1 MRLLTHSEM
10 NKTWNWALTV
20 ALAGFLFGFDTVV
33 ISGAN
38 DPIKE
43 LWPTSPWFHGVFIM
57 SMALWG
63 TVLGSLAGGIPTKRL
78 GRKKTLVW
86 VGILYL
92 VSALGSGLA
101 TDPYMFSF
109 FRFLGGV
116 GVGASTVAAPTYI
129 SEISTAKSRGRLVAL
144 YQFNIVF
151 GILIAYISNYLLAG
165 FDGDND
171 WRWMLGVE
179 AIPAALYCV
188 LILGVPKSPRWLVIQ
203 QNDEAGAL
211 NTLKLIHNDPVK
223 AKAEFDTIKNHTSFE
238 TSRKGVFSGKY
249 NKSLILAFLL
259 AFFNQ
264 LSGINFVLYYAPDI
278 LKEAGFVT
286 TYTSPPEGTSVLNN
300 SESAPDN
307 NEDEHTSSDK
317 VSAANETQAEKSAE
331 SDSTKKDFAENDE
344 PDRSESLLASVA
356 IGGTNLLFTFLGL
369 FLIDRMGRKSLMYIG
384 SAGYIISL
392 AMVAYG
398 FYSGA
403 SAGFNLFFI
412 LLFIASHAVGQ
423 GAVIWVFISE
433 IFPNNVRA
441 AGQAW
446 GTGTH
451 WVFAALITML
461 GEVVTDAFQ
470 GWMIFTFFAAFMVLQ
485 LLFTHFMMPET
496 KGVSLEE
503 LQDQLTSKDA

>member
-1 MRLLTHSEM
+1 M
-10 NKTWNWALTV
+10 NKTWNWSLTV

-38 DPIKE
+38 APIKE
-43 LWPTSPWFHGVFIM
+43 LWQTSAWFHGVFIM

-63 TVLGSLAGGIPTKRL
+63 TVLGSLGGGVPTRVW
-78 GRKKTLVW
+78 GRKKTLIV
-86 VGILYL
+86 VGLLYL
-92 VSALGSGLA
+92 ISAVGSALA
-101 TDPYMFSF
+101 PDPYLFSF

-129 SEISTAKSRGRLVAL
+129 SEISSAKNRGRLVAL

-151 GILIAYISNYLLAG
+151 GILIAFISNYLLNGIGGAS
-165 FDGDND
+165 D

-179 AIPAALYCV
+179 ALPAAIYCA
-188 LILGVPKSPRWLVIQ
+188 LIFSVPNSPRWLLVER
-203 QNDEAGAL
+203 NDEAGAL
-211 NTLKLIHNDPVK
+211 ATLQLIHSDAGK
-223 AKAEFDTIKNHTSFE
+223 AKAELDAIKNHTSEE

-249 NKSLILAFLL
+249 NKSLLLAFLL

-264 LSGINFVLYYAPDI
+264 LSGINFILYYAPVI
-278 LKEAGFVT
+278 LENAGF
-286 TYTSPPEGTSVLNN
+286 
-300 SESAPDN
+300 A
-307 NEDEHTSSDK
+307 SSD
-317 VSAANETQAEKSAE
+317 
-331 SDSTKKDFAENDE
+331 
-344 PDRSESLLASVA
+344 SLLSSIA
-356 IGGTNLLFTFLGL
+356 IGGTNLIFTFVGL
-369 FLIDRMGRKSLMYIG
+369 YLIDRMGRKSLMYIG

-398 FYSGA
+398 FKTEA

-412 LLFIASHAVGQ
+412 LTFIASHAVGQ

-433 IFPNNVRA
+433 IFPNSVRA

-461 GEVVTDAFQ
+461 GEVVIEAFP
-470 GWMIFTFFAAFMVLQ
+470 GWTVFAVFAVFMILQ

-496 KGVSLEE
+496 KGVSLED
-503 LQDQLTSKDA
+503 LQDQLTAKEH

>member
-1 MRLLTHSEM
+1 M
-10 NKTWNWALTV
+10 NKLWNWSLTV

-38 DPIKE
+38 APIKE
-43 LWPTSPWFHGVFIM
+43 LWQTSAWFHGVFIM

-63 TVLGSLAGGIPTKRL
+63 TVLGSLAGGIPTKRI
-78 GRKKTLVW
+78 GRKNTLIW
-86 VGILYL
+86 VGVLYL

-151 GILIAYISNYLLAG
+151 GILIAFISNYLL
-165 FDGDND
+165 DGVGGVND

-179 AIPAALYCV
+179 ALPAALYCM
-188 LILGVPKSPRWLVIQ
+188 LILGVPNSPRWLMVERDDAEEALQ
-203 QNDEAGAL
+203 TLQLLHGDE
-211 NTLKLIHNDPVK
+211 VS
-223 AKAEFDTIKNHTSFE
+223 AKIELDTIISHQSAEDTN
-238 TSRKGVFSGKY
+238 GNVFSSKY
-249 NKSLILAFLL
+249 KKSLILAFLL

-264 LSGINFVLYYAPDI
+264 LSGINFILYYAPVI
-278 LKEAGFVT
+278 LENAGF
-286 TYTSPPEGTSVLNN
+286 
-300 SESAPDN
+300 A
-307 NEDEHTSSDK
+307 SSD
-317 VSAANETQAEKSAE
+317 
-331 SDSTKKDFAENDE
+331 
-344 PDRSESLLASVA
+344 SLLSSIS
-356 IGGTNLLFTFLGL
+356 IGGTNLIFTFVGL
-369 FLIDRMGRKSLMYIG
+369 YLIDRMGRKSLMYIG
-384 SAGYIISL
+384 SVGYIISL

-398 FYSGA
+398 FKTEA

-412 LLFIASHAVGQ
+412 LTFIASHAVGQ

-433 IFPNNVRA
+433 IFPNSVRA

-461 GEVVTDAFQ
+461 GEVVIDSFP
-470 GWMIFTFFAAFMVLQ
+470 GWTVFAFFAAFMVLQ

>member
-1 MRLLTHSEM
+1 M
-10 NKTWNWALTV
+10 NKTWNWSLTV

-38 DPIKE
+38 APIKE
-43 LWPTSPWFHGVFIM
+43 LWQTSSWFHGVFIM

-63 TVLGSLAGGIPTKRL
+63 TVLGSLAGGIPTKRI
-78 GRKKTLVW
+78 GRKKTLIW
-86 VGILYL
+86 VGVLYL

-129 SEISTAKSRGRLVAL
+129 SEISSAKSRGRLVAL

-151 GILIAYISNYLLAG
+151 GILVAFISNYLL
-165 FDGDND
+165 DGVGGNSD

-179 AIPAALYCV
+179 ALPAALYCL
-188 LILGVPKSPRWLVIQ
+188 LIFGVPNSPRWLVVQ
-203 QNDEAGAL
+203 QNDKVGAL
-211 NTLKLIHNDPVK
+211 STLQLIHGDADK
-223 AKAEFDTIKNHTSFE
+223 AQAELDAIKNHTSE
-238 TSRKGVFSGKY
+238 ESSRNGVFSGKY
-249 NKSLILAFLL
+249 NKSLLLAFLL

-264 LSGINFVLYYAPDI
+264 LSGINFILYYAPVI
-278 LKEAGFVT
+278 LENAGF
-286 TYTSPPEGTSVLNN
+286 
-300 SESAPDN
+300 A
-307 NEDEHTSSDK
+307 SSD
-317 VSAANETQAEKSAE
+317 
-331 SDSTKKDFAENDE
+331 
-344 PDRSESLLASVA
+344 SLLSSIS
-356 IGGTNLLFTFLGL
+356 IGGTNLIFTFVGL
-369 FLIDRMGRKSLMYIG
+369 YLIDRMGRKSLMYIG
-384 SAGYIISL
+384 SVGYIISL

-398 FYSGA
+398 FKTEA

-412 LLFIASHAVGQ
+412 LTFIASHAVGQ

-433 IFPNNVRA
+433 IFPNSVRA

-461 GEVVTDAFQ
+461 GEVVIEAFP
-470 GWMIFTFFAAFMVLQ
+470 GWTVFAFFAAFMVLQ

-496 KGVSLEE
+496 KGISLEE

>member
-1 MRLLTHSEM
+1 M
-10 NKTWNWALTV
+10 NKTWNWSLTV

-38 DPIKE
+38 APIKE
-43 LWPTSPWFHGVFIM
+43 LWQTSAWFHGVFIM

-63 TVLGSLAGGIPTKRL
+63 TVLGSLGGGVPTRVW
-78 GRKKTLVW
+78 GRKKTLIV
-86 VGILYL
+86 VGLLYL
-92 VSALGSGLA
+92 ISAVGSALA
-101 TDPYMFSF
+101 PDPYLFSF

-129 SEISTAKSRGRLVAL
+129 SEISSAKNRGHLVAL

-151 GILIAYISNYLLAG
+151 GILIAFISNYLLNGIGGAS
-165 FDGDND
+165 D

-179 AIPAALYCV
+179 ALPAAIYCA
-188 LILGVPKSPRWLVIQ
+188 LIFSVPNSPRWLLVER
-203 QNDEAGAL
+203 NDEAGAL
-211 NTLKLIHNDPVK
+211 ATLQLIHSDAGK
-223 AKAEFDTIKNHTSFE
+223 AKAELDAIKNHTSEE

-249 NKSLILAFLL
+249 NKSLLLAFLL

-264 LSGINFVLYYAPDI
+264 LSGINFILYYAPVI
-278 LKEAGFVT
+278 LENAGF
-286 TYTSPPEGTSVLNN
+286 
-300 SESAPDN
+300 A
-307 NEDEHTSSDK
+307 SSD
-317 VSAANETQAEKSAE
+317 
-331 SDSTKKDFAENDE
+331 
-344 PDRSESLLASVA
+344 SLLSSIA
-356 IGGTNLLFTFLGL
+356 IGGTNLIFTFVGL
-369 FLIDRMGRKSLMYIG
+369 YLIDRMGRKSLMYIG

-398 FYSGA
+398 FKTGA

-412 LLFIASHAVGQ
+412 LTFIASHAVGQ

-433 IFPNNVRA
+433 IFPNSVRA

-461 GEVVTDAFQ
+461 GEVVIEAFP
-470 GWMIFTFFAAFMVLQ
+470 GWTVFAVFAVFMILQ

-496 KGVSLEE
+496 KGVSLED
-503 LQDQLTSKDA
+503 LQDQLTAKEH